1 MFICFWMFFSTEP
14 YSSHEALSANVRPL
28 VISCSSTLV
37 CFERLSMTEECSQP
51 APPVGVESKDNKRDK
66 TDINL
71 PATYC
76 TSMCSQILNGFYLR
90 ILKIRKWGAQ
100 TIYPSYGHKQ
110 TTLRVKKITGNLISR
125 MTLVFYKQHAIWLHS
140 SVVEV
145 SVSKSWWFESR
156 SCEHKFQCFEVLSFS
171 WHMTGFILYILTDV
185 KSAKFN
191 SNECFLATGR
201 PYFSNTKKVCIAAYR
216 H

>member
-1 MFICFWMFFSTEP
+1 
-14 YSSHEALSANVRPL
+14 
-28 VISCSSTLV
+28 
-37 CFERLSMTEECSQP
+37 
-51 APPVGVESKDNKRDK
+51 
-66 TDINL
+66 
-71 PATYC
+71 
-76 TSMCSQILNGFYLR
+76 MCSQILNGFYLR

-191 SNECFLATGR
+191 SNECFLAAGCQYQKMYALPHISTNKHVR
-201 PYFSNTKKVCIAAYR
+201 SILSAVPICRTKKGFQSKYISLGFYSISIIEIFRLLA
-216 H
+216 